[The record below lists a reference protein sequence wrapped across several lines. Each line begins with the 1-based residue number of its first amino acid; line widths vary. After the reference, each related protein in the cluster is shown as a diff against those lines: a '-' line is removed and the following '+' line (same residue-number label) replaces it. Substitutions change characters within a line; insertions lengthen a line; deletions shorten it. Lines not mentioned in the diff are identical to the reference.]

1 MRARSVLGALW
12 VLLSVGCGANAFN
25 AGFQEREEPEFS
37 RVLEELGGAEVRPD
51 RPIVVAVT
59 RDTNGLLAWDLRE
72 GRRLWMVDTEARSTP
87 IAAGAYVVTMEPRG
101 AVVRRASD
109 GQRAFSVDDG
119 ELALVGADGEG
130 ERLVMTLARGQSDS
144 PPGVVVGAN
153 RGSQTWMEEM
163 ALPVAVPAIVGGI
176 VVVPWAQQRVSF
188 LDAEEGRERARL
200 RLEDAV
206 VGHAFRHQGAVFLG
220 QHELFEVDAQL
231 AESSRRGDDFVCP
244 QGRPLP
250 GQPPLMADGYERRV
264 APDSARNR
272 VRLAWALETEEEGV
286 AFTDDLLYFVFYRM
300 VFGLEAGADEARWV
314 SVLPSDAVGADVVS
328 GGILVATE
336 DGTLRLLSARDGRE
350 GWRADLG
357 APIRAA
363 DVHARGLEVSMEVT
377 GDADPLR
384 VQLHRA
390 ASLEDPRLDGGRALA
405 IRYLTR
411 FTEDEITAQLIPI
424 CAQRTP
430 GGPARRAACDALA
443 ERRNGQSHVRAALDD
458 RASFLEDTP
467 APPVGAL
474 ARASANMNYRTAV
487 PFLLRHL
494 EDPATPVEELPG
506 LFEGLARLGDART
519 ANAIADY
526 LRLYHA
532 DATDGR
538 EIEALGAA
546 AAALLALDPNR
557 FAAVQELAAD
567 PLAPEPVR
575 ERIARA
581 LTQHRADSQP
591 AQAPAQPEVQARPR
605 PQPPPP
611 PDPSLPER
619 LTDEMRRAAL
629 RPVEARLTRC
639 LEPQGAEPHPSARIA
654 FTIDDEGRPQTVSV
668 SPAALQ
674 ACIEPIIRSRT
685 FPRTRRGAESLTH
698 IVRH

>member
-1 MRARSVLGALW
+1 MRCLFT
-12 VLLSVGCGANAFN
+12 LLFAIAGCSGANAFN
-25 AGFQEREEPEFS
+25 AGFEEREDPEFS
-37 RVLEELGGAEVRPD
+37 RVLEELDQAGVRPD
-51 RPIVVAVT
+51 RPLVVAVT
-59 RDTNGLLAWDLRE
+59 RDQNGLLAWDLRE
-72 GRRLWMVDTEARSTP
+72 GRRLWVVDTEARSTP
-87 IAAGAYVVTMEPRG
+87 IIAGSYVATMEPGG
-101 AVVRRASD
+101 AVVRRMAD
-109 GQRAFSVDDG
+109 GQRAFSIDDG

-130 ERLVMTLARGQSDS
+130 ERVVLTLARGEGDS
-144 PPGVVVGAN
+144 PPGVVVAAEN
-153 RGSQTWMEEM
+153 GSQTWMEEL
-163 ALPVAVPAIVGGI
+163 ALSVAVPALVGSI

-188 LDAEEGRERARL
+188 LDVAEGRERARM

-206 VGHAFRHQGAVFLG
+206 VGHAFRYHDTVFLG
-220 QHELFEVDAQL
+220 QHELFQVDARL
-231 AESSRRGDDFVCP
+231 ARESRRGDDFVCP
-244 QGRPLP
+244 TGRPLP
-250 GQPPLMADGYERRV
+250 GQPPLMADGYERRM

-272 VRLAWALETEEEGV
+272 VRLAWVLDGEGDTV
-286 AFTDDLLYFVFYRM
+286 ELSDDLLYFVFYRM

-314 SVLPSDAVGADVVS
+314 TVLPTDAVGVDAVH
-328 GGILVATE
+328 GGIVVATE
-336 DGTLRLLSARDGRE
+336 DGTLRFLAARDGRE
-350 GWRADLG
+350 GWQASLG
-357 APIRAA
+357 QPIRAA
-363 DVHARGLEVSMEVT
+363 DI
-377 GDADPLR
+377 DAHGFEAPAAASGQPDPLR

-405 IRYLTR
+405 IRYLAR
-411 FTEDEITAQLIPI
+411 FDEDEITGQLIAI

-458 RASFLEDTP
+458 RASFLENTP

-474 ARASANMNYRTAV
+474 ARASANMNYRAAV

-494 EDPATPVEELPG
+494 EDPATPVDELPG

-546 AAALLALDPNR
+546 AAALLALAPDR

-581 LTQHRADSQP
+581 LTQHTSASEQP
-591 AQAPAQPEVQARPR
+591 AQTEQPEPQARPR
-605 PQPPPP
+605 PQQPPP

-619 LTDEMRRAAL
+619 ITDEMRREAL
-629 RPVEARLTRC
+629 RPVEARLVRC
-639 LEPQGAEPHPSARIA
+639 LERQGEEPHPSARIA

-668 SPAALQ
+668 NPAALQ
-674 ACIEPIIRSRT
+674 ECIEPIIRGRT
-685 FPRTRRGAESLTH
+685 FPRTRRGSESLTH
-698 IVRH
+698 VVRH